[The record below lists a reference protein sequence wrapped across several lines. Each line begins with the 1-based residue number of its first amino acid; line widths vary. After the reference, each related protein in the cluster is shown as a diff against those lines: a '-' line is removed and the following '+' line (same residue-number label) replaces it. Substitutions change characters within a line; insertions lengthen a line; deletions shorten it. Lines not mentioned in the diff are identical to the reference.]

1 MSISKLFTDINQ
13 FVNITN
19 TGVNQTE
26 GGIMELLKTGGE
38 KFKNAAV
45 PIFKDVAGRGI
56 ASQALGKAGVKF
68 DPYFGLAG
76 LLFGGLKGGDLLNQP
91 YISGVTTVDQFGNL
105 ISGAELDR
113 QNALGGYYT
122 DAARDSRRRDKR
134 IAFMEQRRDQ
144 DKRFSEQNL
153 ARLKAQQAQEEAARQ
168 AEFNRM
174 MEARRAIADA
184 GSGFDD
190 YGAGQAAGM
199 GFGGGRSDPTD
210 KS

>member
-1 MSISKLFTDINQ
+1 
-13 FVNITN
+13 
-19 TGVNQTE
+19 
-26 GGIMELLKTGGE
+26 MEL
-38 KFKNAAV
+38 
-45 PIFKDVAGRGI
+45 
-56 ASQALGKAGVKF
+56 
-68 DPYFGLAG
+68 
-76 LLFGGLKGGDLLNQP
+76 
-91 YISGVTTVDQFGNL
+91 
-105 ISGAELDR
+105 
-113 QNALGGYYT
+113 
-122 DAARDSRRRDKR
+122 
-134 IAFMEQRRDQ
+134 RRDQ